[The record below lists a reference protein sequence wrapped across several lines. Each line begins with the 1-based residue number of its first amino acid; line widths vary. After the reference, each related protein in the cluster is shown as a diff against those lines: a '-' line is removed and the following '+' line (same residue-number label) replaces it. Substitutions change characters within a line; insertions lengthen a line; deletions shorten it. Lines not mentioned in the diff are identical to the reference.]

1 MLALRFARVMI
12 FSGPPSPKFMP
23 ETLVASDNVG
33 DGGPELT
40 GRPGDIT
47 RARRERDL
55 AILVVE
61 RGVSKAQPRA
71 GERGGKPRL
80 E

>member
-1 MLALRFARVMI
+1 MLALRFALVMI

-23 ETLVASDNVG
+23 ETFVVSDNVG

-47 RARRERDL
+47 KARRERDL
-55 AILVVE
+55 AILVDE
-61 RGVSKAQPRA
+61 TGVSKAQQAA
-71 GERGGKPRL
+71 GECSGKPRL